1 MSLTEPVKGANGGY
15 PKSPSAQNNRLR
27 KRVMEEFISL
37 IRESLE
43 ANTFVKIT
51 LSSPVSK
58 NAEVRNI
65 YVKQVEIKGERKLSF
80 TYRYQKRDIVKN
92 FAIDEAIENIQ
103 KHIAEEFRFATL
115 FTISGDFVLQ
125 HNGNHFKMK
134 QQEASI
140 TELPSLSHDRS
151 KNRKL
156 EASNG
161 KKYLHLLG
169 ITDANGKVN
178 PKSQDKF
185 KQITHYIEILSSHID
200 TLPTD
205 RTITVA
211 DMGSGKGYLTF
222 ALYDYLANTLK
233 CKADVTGVEIRHDMV
248 ELCNKFAK
256 ESGFDRLHFAES
268 AIDSYNADKLDMLI
282 ALHACNTAT
291 DDALA
296 KGVYAGAQVIVAAP
310 CCQHQIRNEMENGTP
325 NEILSPILK
334 HGIFME
340 RQAELVTDSIRVLF
354 LQYNGYK
361 TKVVEFISDAHTHKN
376 VMIIATKSTV
386 SDEQKQKIL
395 AQLDALKSFFGIK
408 QHYIETKWQK

>member
-1 MSLTEPVKGANGGY
+1 
-15 PKSPSAQNNRLR
+15 
-27 KRVMEEFISL
+27 MEEFIHQISK
-37 IRESLE
+37 SLE

-51 LSSPVSK
+51 LSSPMHK
-58 NAEVRNI
+58 DAEVRNI
-65 YVKQVEIKGERKLSF
+65 YAKQVEIKGERKLSF

-92 FAIDEAIENIQ
+92 YAIDEALANLR
-103 KHIAEEFRFATL
+103 KHIGEEYRFATL
-115 FTISGDFVLQ
+115 FTVSGDFILQ

-156 EASNG
+156 EASDG

-169 ITDANGKVN
+169 ITDANGNVN

-256 ESGFDRLHFAES
+256 ESGFDGLHFAES
-268 AIDSYNADKLDMLI
+268 AIDSYNADKLDTPCLQYCYRRCFSKRRLCRSTGNCRSTVLS
-282 ALHACNTAT
+282 APDSQRDGKRNTKR
-291 DDALA
+291 DF
-296 KGVYAGAQVIVAAP
+296 VADTAP
-310 CCQHQIRNEMENGTP
+310 WHFYGTPGRTRNRQHQGAFPAVFWLQDKGCRVHIRC
-325 NEILSPILK
+325 
-334 HGIFME
+334 
-340 RQAELVTDSIRVLF
+340 
-354 LQYNGYK
+354 
-361 TKVVEFISDAHTHKN
+361 THPQECDDN
-376 VMIIATKSTV
+376 RN
-386 SDEQKQKIL
+386 KINH
-395 AQLDALKSFFGIK
+395 FG
-408 QHYIETKWQK
+408 

>member
-1 MSLTEPVKGANGGY
+1 MENDFLKQIRVSLDG
-15 PKSPSAQNNRLR
+15 
-27 KRVMEEFISL
+27 
-37 IRESLE
+37 
-43 ANTFVKIT
+43 NTFVKIT
-51 LSSPVSK
+51 LSSPLSK
-58 NAEVRNI
+58 DAEVRNI
-65 YVKQVEIKGERKLSF
+65 YIKQVEIKGERKLSF

-92 FAIDEAIENIQ
+92 FAIDEGIANIA
-103 KHIAEEFRFATL
+103 KHIGEEFRFATL
-115 FTISGDFVLQ
+115 FTITGDFVMQ

-134 QQEASI
+134 RQEASI
-140 TELPSLSHDRS
+140 TELPSLSHDRN

-156 EASNG
+156 EASEG

-169 ITDANGKVN
+169 ITDANGNVN

-185 KQITHYIEILSSHID
+185 KQITHYIEILSSHIG

-248 ELCNKFAK
+248 ELCNKYAK
-256 ESGFDRLHFAES
+256 ESGFDGLHFAES
-268 AIDSYNADKLDMLI
+268 AIDSYNAEKLDMLI

-310 CCQHQIRNEMENGTP
+310 CCQHQT
-325 NEILSPILK
+325 NEILSPILRN
-334 HGIFME
+334 GIFME

-354 LQYNGYK
+354 LQYFGYK

-376 VMIIATKSTV
+376 VMIIATKSSVT
-386 SDEQKQKIL
+386 DEQKQKIL
-395 AQLDALKSFFGIK
+395 AQLDALKTFFGIK

>member
-1 MSLTEPVKGANGGY
+1 MIVDFLKQIRASLSE
-15 PKSPSAQNNRLR
+15 
-27 KRVMEEFISL
+27 
-37 IRESLE
+37 
-43 ANTFVKIT
+43 NTFVRIT
-51 LSSPVSK
+51 LSSPVRKDSDL
-58 NAEVRNI
+58 RNI
-65 YVKQVEIKGERKLSF
+65 YVKQVEIKGDRKLSF
-80 TYRYQKRDIVKN
+80 TYRQQKRDIVKN
-92 FAIDEAIENIQ
+92 YTFDEALDNIQ
-103 KHIAEEFRFATL
+103 KHINEDFRFATL
-115 FTISGDFVLQ
+115 FTIAGDFVLQ
-125 HNGNHFKMK
+125 HNGKHFKMK

-140 TELPSLSHDRS
+140 TELPSLSHDRN
-151 KNRKL
+151 KNRKI
-156 EASNG
+156 EASDS
-161 KKYLHLLG
+161 KKYLNLLG

-200 TLPTD
+200 TLPSD

-222 ALYDYLANTLK
+222 ALYDYLVNTLK

-248 ELCNKFAK
+248 ELCNKFAR
-256 ESGFDRLHFAES
+256 ESGFDGLHFAES
-268 AIDSYNADKLDMLI
+268 AIDSYDADKLDMLI

-310 CCQHQIRNEMENGTP
+310 CCQHQVRGEMESGKP
-325 NEILSPILK
+325 NEILSPILR

-340 RQAELVTDSIRVLF
+340 RQAELLTDSIRVLF
-354 LQYNGYK
+354 LQYFGYK

-395 AQLDALKSFFGIK
+395 EQLEALKTFFGIN

>member
-1 MSLTEPVKGANGGY
+1 M
-15 PKSPSAQNNRLR
+15 R
-27 KRVMEEFISL
+27 KDID
-37 IRESLE
+37 
-43 ANTFVKIT
+43 
-51 LSSPVSK
+51 
-58 NAEVRNI
+58 VRNI
-65 YVKQVEIKGERKLSF
+65 YIKQVEIKCERKLSF

-92 FAIDEAIENIQ
+92 YAFDEAISNLR
-103 KHIAEEFRFATL
+103 KHIGEEYRFATL
-115 FTISGDFVLQ
+115 FTTSGDFVLQ

-140 TELPSLSHDRS
+140 TELPSLSHDRN

-156 EASNG
+156 EASDG

-169 ITDANGKVN
+169 ITDANGNIN

-185 KQITHYIEILSSHID
+185 RQITHYIEILSSHID
-200 TLPTD
+200 TLTTD
-205 RTITVA
+205 HTITVA

-222 ALYDYLANTLK
+222 ALYDYLVNTLK

-248 ELCNKFAK
+248 ELCNKFAT
-256 ESGFDRLHFAES
+256 ESGFDGLHFAES

-310 CCQHQIRNEMENGTP
+310 CCQHQIRNEMESGTP
-325 NEILSPILK
+325 NEILSPILR

-340 RQAELVTDSIRVLF
+340 RQAELVTDSIRVLY
-354 LQYNGYK
+354 LQYHGYK
-361 TKVVEFISDAHTHKN
+361 TKIVEFISDAHTHKN

-386 SDEQKQKIL
+386 SEEQKQKIL
-395 AQLDALKSFFGIK
+395 AQLEALKTFFGIK

>member
-1 MSLTEPVKGANGGY
+1 
-15 PKSPSAQNNRLR
+15 
-27 KRVMEEFISL
+27 MEEFISL
-37 IRESLE
+37 ISKSLE

-51 LSSPVSK
+51 LSSPVQK
-58 NAEVRNI
+58 DAEVHNI
-65 YVKQVEIKGERKLSF
+65 YVKQVEIKCERKLSF

-92 FAIDEAIENIQ
+92 YAIDEGIENIR
-103 KHIAEEFRFATL
+103 KHIADEFRFATL
-115 FTISGDFVLQ
+115 FTIAGDFVLQ
-125 HNGNHFKMK
+125 HNGSHFKVK
-134 QQEASI
+134 QQKASI
-140 TELPSLSHDRS
+140 TELPSLSHDRN

-156 EASNG
+156 EASDG

-256 ESGFDRLHFAES
+256 ESGFDGLHFAES
-268 AIDSYNADKLDMLI
+268 AIDSYNVDKLDMLI

-296 KGVYAGAQVIVAAP
+296 IGVYADAQVIVAAP
-310 CCQHQIRNEMENGTP
+310 CCQHQIRNEMESGEP
-325 NEILSPILK
+325 NEILSPILR

-354 LQYNGYK
+354 LQYFGYK

-395 AQLDALKSFFGIK
+395 SQLEALKSFFGIN

>member
-1 MSLTEPVKGANGGY
+1 MD
-15 PKSPSAQNNRLR
+15 
-27 KRVMEEFISL
+27 EFIHQ
-37 IRESLE
+37 ITKSLE

-51 LSSPVSK
+51 LSSPMHK
-58 NAEVRNI
+58 DAEVRNI
-65 YVKQVEIKGERKLSF
+65 YIKQVEIKGERKLSF

-92 FAIDEAIENIQ
+92 YAIDEALANLR
-103 KHIAEEFRFATL
+103 KHIGEEYRFATL
-115 FTISGDFVLQ
+115 FTISGDFILQ

-156 EASNG
+156 EASDG

-169 ITDANGKVN
+169 ITDANGNVN

-222 ALYDYLANTLK
+222 ALYDYLTNTLK

-256 ESGFDRLHFAES
+256 ESGFDGLHFAES

-310 CCQHQIRNEMENGTP
+310 CCQHQIRNEIESGTP
-325 NEILSPILK
+325 NEILSPILR

-354 LQYNGYK
+354 LQYFGYK

-376 VMIIATKSTV
+376 VMIIATKSTI

-395 AQLDALKSFFGIK
+395 VQLEALKSFFGIK